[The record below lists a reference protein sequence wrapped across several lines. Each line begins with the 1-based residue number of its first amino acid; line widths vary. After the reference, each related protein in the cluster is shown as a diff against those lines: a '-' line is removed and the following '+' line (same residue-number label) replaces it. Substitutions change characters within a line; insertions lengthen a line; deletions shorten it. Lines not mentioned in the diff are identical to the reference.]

1 MARFISRDKLSKKAR
16 RTLDAQSRKTW
27 PFPPVQRTVESQ
39 KRYDRKKS
47 AHAWKKDSGM
57 GAFSVI
63 FVFGIPA
70 GRFTA
75 SRFACACPAPAV
87 TDTPGSP
94 A

>member
-75 SRFACACPAPAV
+75 SRFACACPGPARQAR
-87 TDTPGSP
+87 PG
-94 A
+94 